1 MDPFAVAAL
10 IAVGLWPL
18 WAAARAD
25 SGLGRVR
32 GLLVALAAA
41 VTVGLTSIAVG
52 APIPDAEPPSDR
64 PLEGLSPDPDVVTSD
79 TCRACH
85 PHQDATWRESYHRT
99 MTQAATPE
107 AVVPEI
113 DEEVF
118 DHRGERYRLV
128 RRGDRFFAGIAVRT
142 PEGEDWVER
151 EVVQTTGSHHFQSY
165 WFATGEGREL
175 TMFPLC
181 YRIDEARW
189 MPVDSAFLMPPGTQQ
204 QLGNARWNAN
214 CIVCHTTWGQ
224 PRLAGDHVDT
234 HVGEFGIACEACH
247 GPGGAHVA
255 ANRDPVRRYG
265 LHLGEGADPTIANP
279 ARMDPV
285 REAEVCGQCHGVTVP
300 RQELGADWLEVG
312 HTYRAGDVLADTRV
326 IVSPGNAESPELAR
340 QLALQPDFFDTIFWK
355 DGQVRISGRDYHGL
369 LASPCYA
376 DGEGEHR
383 MTCLSCHQMHQA
395 ADDPRPRAEWAD
407 DQLGPGM
414 RTDRA
419 CTQCHEE
426 LGSAAAAAAHSR
438 HPEGTTSCY
447 DCHMPYTTF
456 GLLKAIR
463 SHTVGSPSA
472 QESLDVGRPN
482 ACNLCHLD
490 RTLAWT
496 AAQLEEGYG
505 IEAPDLTGD
514 ERRDAREV
522 AAGAL
527 WALRG
532 DAGVR
537 ALVAAA
543 FGRAEARAASGTSW
557 MLPFTTE
564 LLRDPYDAV
573 RFVAQA
579 ALRAEP
585 SVGPSGGGY
594 DFLAP
599 EAERRAV
606 LARLESDWRAAR
618 SARVGQDLTQ
628 MLIDGD
634 GNLRDD
640 AFRALLAR
648 RDLRRIYLGE

>member
-1 MDPFAVAAL
+1 MDPLVVTVL

-18 WAAARAD
+18 WACARAD
-25 SGLGRVR
+25 SGLGAGR
-32 GLLVALAAA
+32 GFLVIVAA
-41 VTVGLTSIAVG
+41 VATLGLTSVAVQ
-52 APIPDAEPPSDR
+52 APIPAAEPPADR
-64 PLEGLSPDPDVVTSD
+64 PLEGRAPDPDVVTSD

-85 PHQDATWRESYHRT
+85 PHEDATWRASYHRT
-99 MTQAATPE
+99 MTQAATPD

-113 DEEVF
+113 DEEIF
-118 DHRGERYRLV
+118 EHRGDRYRLA
-128 RRGDRFFAGIAVRT
+128 RRGDRYFAGIAVRT
-142 PEGEDWVER
+142 PAGEDWVER

-189 MPVDSAFLMPPGTQQ
+189 MPVDAAFLMPPGTQQ
-204 QLGNARWNAN
+204 QLGSARWNTS

-224 PRLAGDHVDT
+224 PRLGDGHVDT

-247 GPGGAHVA
+247 GPGGEHVS
-255 ANRDPVRRYG
+255 ANRDPLRRYG
-265 LHLGEGADPTIANP
+265 LHLGDAADPTIANP
-279 ARMDPV
+279 SRMDPV

-300 RQELGADWLEVG
+300 REDLAAQWLRDG

-326 IVSPGNAESPELAR
+326 LVAPENASAPELAR
-340 QLALQPDFFDTIFWK
+340 QLAQQPDFFDTIFWK

-376 DGEGEHR
+376 EGDGAHR
-383 MTCLSCHQMHQA
+383 MTCLSCHQMHPA
-395 ADDPRPRAEWAD
+395 ADDPRTRAEWAD

-414 RTDRA
+414 RTDLA

-426 LGSAAAAAAHSR
+426 FRDEAARVQHSR
-438 HPEGTTSCY
+438 HAEGTTSCY

-472 QESLDVGRPN
+472 QESLEVGRPN

-490 RTLAWT
+490 RPLGWT
-496 AAQLEEGYG
+496 AEQLAAGWG
-505 IEAPDLTGD
+505 VAAPDLDGEAHT
-514 ERRDAREV
+514 DAREV
-522 AAGAL
+522 AAGVL

-543 FGRAEARAASGTSW
+543 FGRAEARAVSGTAW
-557 MLPFTTE
+557 MLPYTAE

-585 SVGPSGGGY
+585 DVGSAGGGF

-599 EAERRAV
+599 EAERRAF
-606 LARLESDWRAAR
+606 LNRLEDSWRQRR
-618 SARVGQDLTQ
+618 STRRDTDLSAV
-628 MLIDGD
+628 LIDAD
-634 GNLRDD
+634 GNLQVE
-640 AFRALLAR
+640 AYRALLAR

>member
-1 MDPFAVAAL
+1 MDPFAVAVL

-18 WAAARAD
+18 WAAVRAD
-25 SGLGRVR
+25 SGLGAGRVV
-32 GLLVALAAA
+32 LAALAAA
-41 VTVGLTSIAVG
+41 VTVGMTSLAVG
-52 APIPDAEPPSDR
+52 APVPDSEPPADR
-64 PLEGLSPDPDVVTSD
+64 PLQGRTPDPDVVTSD
-79 TCRACH
+79 VCRACH
-85 PHQDATWRESYHRT
+85 PHEDATWRASFHRT
-99 MTQAATPE
+99 MTQVATPE
-107 AVVPEI
+107 AVVPDI
-113 DEEVF
+113 DEQVF
-118 DHRGERYRLV
+118 EHRGDRYRLV
-128 RRGDRFFAGIAVRT
+128 RRGDRYYAGIAVRT
-142 PEGEDWVER
+142 PAGEDWVER

-181 YRIDEARW
+181 YRIDEERW
-189 MPVDSAFLMPPGTQQ
+189 MPVDAAFLMPPGTQQ
-204 QLGNARWNAN
+204 QLGSARWSTS

-224 PRLAGDHVDT
+224 PRLAEGHVDT

-247 GPGGAHVA
+247 GPAGPHVA
-255 ANRDPVRRYG
+255 ANRDPMRRYG
-265 LHLGEGADPTIANP
+265 LHLGDGNDPTVANP

-285 REAEVCGQCHGVTVP
+285 RSAEVCGQCHGVTVP
-300 RQELGADWLEVG
+300 RQELAAQWLERG

-326 IVSPGNAESPELAR
+326 LVAPENAGAPELAR
-340 QLALQPDFFDTIFWK
+340 QLAQQPDFFDTIFWK

-376 DGEGEHR
+376 EGEGEHK

-395 ADDPRPRAEWAD
+395 ADDPRPRSEWAD

-426 LGSAAAAAAHSR
+426 LGSPAAAAAHSR

-472 QESLDVGRPN
+472 QESVDVGRPN

-490 RTLAWT
+490 RSIGWT
-496 AAQLEEGYG
+496 AEQLSAGWG
-505 IEAPDLTGD
+505 VDAPDLSA
-514 ERRDAREV
+514 DAESREI
-522 AAGAL
+522 AAGVL

-537 ALVAAA
+537 AIVAAA
-543 FGRAEARAASGTSW
+543 FGRAEARAASGTEW
-557 MLPFTTE
+557 MLPYTAE

-579 ALRAEP
+579 ALRAEDG
-585 SVGPSGGGY
+585 VGPTSGGY

-599 EAERRAV
+599 EPERRAF
-606 LARLESDWRAAR
+606 LQRFEDGWRQRR
-618 SARVGQDLTQ
+618 SARQGRDLTAV
-628 MLIDGD
+628 LVDAE
-634 GNLRDD
+634 GNLRTE
-640 AFRALLAR
+640 AYAVLLAA